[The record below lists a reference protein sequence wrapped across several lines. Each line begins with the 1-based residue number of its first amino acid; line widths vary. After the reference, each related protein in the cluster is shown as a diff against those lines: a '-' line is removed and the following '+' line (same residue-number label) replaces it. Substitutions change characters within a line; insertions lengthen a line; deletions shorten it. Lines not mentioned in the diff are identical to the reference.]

1 MKQKDIPGRRS
12 MNNKINRVMS
22 FLILGLALAA
32 MIFETGNAVYTWSKQ
47 VDKEQR
53 YTIVIDPGHGGNDP
67 GKIGIND
74 VPEKD
79 VNLAISLKLKDILEQ
94 NDCKVI
100 MTRETD
106 QGLYQDGDTNKK
118 IADLHARCRIINDSG
133 ADAVISIHQNSFTSE
148 SSKGAQVFYQT
159 TSEKGKVLAEIL
171 QEQLVSGLDP
181 ENNRVAKANSD
192 YYMLKNTQAPMVIVE
207 CGFLSNTQEAELL
220 TQEAYQ
226 RRVAWTVALGTLQYV
241 SGGHN

>member
-1 MKQKDIPGRRS
+1 
-12 MNNKINRVMS
+12 MNNKISRVMG
-22 FLILGLALAA
+22 FLILGLALIA
-32 MIFETGNAVYTWSKQ
+32 MIFETGNAVYTWSRQ
-47 VDKEQR
+47 NDKGQR

-74 VPEKD
+74 VLEKD
-79 VNLAISLKLKDILEQ
+79 VNLAISLKLKEILEQ

-100 MTRETD
+100 MTREAD
-106 QGLYQDGDTNKK
+106 QGLYQEGDSNKK
-118 IADLHARCRIINDSG
+118 VADLHARCQIINDSG

-148 SSKGAQVFYQT
+148 SSKGSQVFYQT
-159 TSEKGKVLAEIL
+159 TSGEGKVLAEIL

-207 CGFLSNTQEAELL
+207 CGFLSNSQEAELL

-226 RRVAWTVALGTLQYV
+226 RRVAWAVALGTLQYV

>member
-1 MKQKDIPGRRS
+1 
-12 MNNKINRVMS
+12 MS